1 MNKKFWLPAM
11 MLAVAF
17 TSCSNDD
24 DATPSI
30 KSSVLGV
37 DVTVNEMSRAM
48 VQGTALKDNDIIGV
62 SVVAADGS
70 NYDGKTTGYKNIDYT
85 ASTENTK
92 QKWTAS
98 ADIML
103 SGTVGKAVAYFPY
116 DPNANDY
123 TAIAVDIADQK
134 DWMYSGE
141 VANVSDA
148 NSEVSFNLNHAQTA
162 VNVKVVRETNY
173 TGVGLVEGLSV
184 KSAGLAKT
192 GTFSAV
198 DGAWAGLT
206 GADAAIAIAG
216 DFTLTADN
224 AETTDVVESEK
235 ENPYMIIPAS
245 ASAVP
250 FTISA
255 DIDGKPYNIEVAMTE
270 AFAPGKV
277 YKISVKI
284 TNVGLVVDSVVIVQN
299 WDEEELTGGN
309 LAPKP

>member
-62 SVVAADGS
+62 SVVELDDS
-70 NYDGKTTGYKNIDYT
+70 NYDDKATGYKNIDYT
-85 ASTENTK
+85 ASTESGK

-123 TAIAVDIADQK
+123 KAIAVDIADQK

-141 VANVSDA
+141 VTNISDA
-148 NSEVSFNLNHAQTA
+148 NPNVSFTLNHAQTA

-173 TGVGLVEGLSV
+173 TGAGLVQNLCV

-192 GTFSAV
+192 GTFSAE
-198 DGAWAGLT
+198 DGTWKGLN
-206 GADAAIAIAG
+206 GADATIGIAG
-216 DFTLTADN
+216 NFTLTADN
-224 AETTDVVESEK
+224 AETTEVVESEK

-245 ASAVP
+245 ASVVP

-255 DIDGKPYNIEVAMTE
+255 NIDGKPYNIEVAMTE
-270 AFAPGKV
+270 AFTPGKV

-284 TNVGLVVDSVVIVQN
+284 TNVGLVVDSVVIVEN
-299 WDEEELTGGN
+299 WDEEELTGGD
-309 LAPKP
+309 LTPIG